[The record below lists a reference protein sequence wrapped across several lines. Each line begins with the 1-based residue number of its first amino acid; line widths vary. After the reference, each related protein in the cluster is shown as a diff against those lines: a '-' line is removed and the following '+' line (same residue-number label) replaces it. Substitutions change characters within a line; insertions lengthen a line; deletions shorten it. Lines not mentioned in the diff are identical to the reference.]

1 MLYSDNIQRQLWRVS
16 FRFIVL
22 CSSVLM
28 YQYSLGWDNIFA
40 RIIYSILYDS
50 HGVYR
55 LRWST
60 CRNVNLVIILVMI
73 DKGMGYTAFMKYGQR
88 QC

>member
-1 MLYSDNIQRQLWRVS
+1 MDH
-16 FRFIVL
+16 
-22 CSSVLM
+22 
-28 YQYSLGWDNIFA
+28 YSLGWDNIFA
-40 RIIYSILYDS
+40 RIIYSILYVS

-60 CRNVNLVIILVMI
+60 CRYVKLVIILVII
-73 DKGMGYTAFMKYGQR
+73 DKDMGYTAFMKYGQR